1 MTEPLLETNRAL
13 ARVVAEAQE
22 VSSYLWERGWAES
35 SAGNLSIDLTDF
47 MAANLEELGKG
58 DEGSLEPGCPGL
70 AGRTYL
76 VTGSGRRFREFSADP
91 ELNSVLLRIHEHGTG
106 YSVVWGGEGEMGFRP
121 TSELPTHLQLH
132 ESLVSCRADARV
144 VLHTHPT
151 ELVALTHLDDCREG
165 EPLNR
170 LLWSTIPEFKVFLP
184 LGVGLVPYH
193 PPGSVELANAT
204 RAAIDGG
211 HRVAVWQ
218 FHGCLAVGSTPA
230 EAFDRI
236 DTANKAARIALLFR
250 AAGQQRGGLGVIEL
264 DELARLYERD
274 SD

>member
-1 MTEPLLETNRAL
+1 MNTSLLETNRAL

-47 MAANLEELGKG
+47 MAAHLEELGASDPG
-58 DEGSLEPGCPGL
+58 DLEPVCPGL
-70 AGRTYL
+70 AGRTFL

-91 ELNSVLLRIHEHGTG
+91 ELNSVLLRIEGDG
-106 YSVVWGGEGEMGFRP
+106 ARYSVVWGGGGVSGFRP

-132 ESLVSCRADARV
+132 ESLVASGSDARV

-151 ELVALTHLDDCREG
+151 ELVSLTHLDDCREG

-193 PPGSVELANAT
+193 PPGSVELAGAT
-204 RAAIDGG
+204 RAAIDDG
-211 HRVAVWQ
+211 HLVAVWQ

-250 AAGQQRGGLGVIEL
+250 SAGQQFGGLGADEL
-264 DELARLYERD
+264 DELTRLYD
-274 SD
+274 LDG

>member
-1 MTEPLLETNRAL
+1 MTERLLENNRAL

-47 MAANLEELGKG
+47 MAAHLEELGAG
-58 DEGSLEPGCPGL
+58 DSGDLEPVCPGL
-70 AGRTYL
+70 AGRTFL

-91 ELNSVLLRIHEHGTG
+91 ELNSVLLRLNGDG
-106 YSVVWGGEGEMGFRP
+106 SRYSVVWGGGGEAGFRP

-132 ESLVSCRADARV
+132 ESLVATGSDARV

-151 ELVALTHLDDCREG
+151 ELVALTHLDDCREAG
-165 EPLNR
+165 SINR

-184 LGVGLVPYH
+184 RGVGLVPYH
-193 PPGSVELANAT
+193 PPGSVELAAAT
-204 RAAIDGG
+204 RAVIDDG
-211 HRVAVWQ
+211 HLVALWQ

-236 DTANKAARIALLFR
+236 DTANKAARLALLFR
-250 AAGQQRGGLGVIEL
+250 SAGQQVGGLGTTEL
-264 DELARLYERD
+264 DELTRLYDLD
-274 SD
+274 S